1 MPSTMGTMIFDLV
14 IKLDDLYLIQI
25 YDERVEPTPHQREAA
40 HFTDI
45 TVVEPLRMARRYPRT
60 DGLRSD
66 RVRAVR
72 LVPRKG
78 GPHDSIR
85 VCPCISCHLD
95 AERGE
100 PLTLVQFRL
109 RDGTRPYWSPHHKGE
124 AGVPGN
130 FALDRNQATAFG
142 PRHLREMGD
151 KVTTALTAD
160 ERAAVMATF
169 PHRIG
174 WPRMSAKAMRP

>member
-1 MPSTMGTMIFDLV
+1 MFDPIRDLV
-14 IKLDDLYLIQI
+14 IKLDDLYLCQV
-25 YDERVEPTPHQREAA
+25 YDERVEPTPHQGEASRF
-40 HFTDI
+40 HDGD
-45 TVVEPLRMARRYPRT
+45 VVSYLDAARRYPRT

-66 RVRAVR
+66 RIRAVR
-72 LVPRKG
+72 LRPRKG

-95 AERGE
+95 AERGS

-109 RDGTRPYWSPHHKGE
+109 RDGRQPYWSPYCRGE
-124 AGVPGN
+124 AGVPGDY
-130 FALDRNQATAFG
+130 ADRNQATAFG
-142 PRHLREMGD
+142 PRHLGEMGS
-151 KVTTALTAD
+151 KVSTTLTAD

-174 WPRMSAKAMRP
+174 WPALSSKAMRP